1 LFLFFVINTNG
12 ELRLLEF
19 NETYRQWVTQE
30 EVEKMSRQ
38 AGKIN
43 NFMDITDCPRL
54 GEKPNQIFPAIP
66 SQPTHQSVVLP
77 LIAQLSATQLRA
89 HIQRLSSYTTRYYT
103 SNTGLQAVQYLER
116 QYNSYA
122 NGRGDIEVELFQHS
136 WLQPSII
143 ARILGT
149 GPQANQLVILG
160 GHVDSTS
167 SSGAAPGADDDASG
181 TSTVLEIFR
190 VLAEE
195 NFRPER
201 TLEFHG
207 YAAEEVGLRG
217 SQAIAQQY
225 INEGKVV
232 AAMLQLDMTG
242 YHPASSAVIG
252 VVTDF
257 TNPTLSAFVRAL
269 TGAYTNKAW
278 QNTACGYGCS
288 DHASWT
294 RAGYPAAFPFE
305 GLFSNSNPNIHTN
318 RDLLSVLDINHAF
331 EFCKLGLGFAV
342 ELSYSESRDV

>member
-12 ELRLLEF
+12 QLRLLEF

-30 EVEKMSRQ
+30 EVEKMASQ

-43 NFMDITDCPRL
+43 NFMDITDFPRL
-54 GEKPNQIFPAIP
+54 GDNPNQIFPTIP
-66 SQPTHQSVVLP
+66 SQPTHQSQVIP
-77 LIAQLSATQLRA
+77 LLAKLSQAQLRTT
-89 HIQRLSSYTTRYYT
+89 IQTLSGYSTRYYT

-181 TSTVLEIFR
+181 SSTVLEIFR
-190 VLAEE
+190 VLAGDPT
-195 NFRPER
+195 FKPQR

-225 INEGKVV
+225 LNEGKVV

-242 YHPASSAVIG
+242 YHPAGSTAIG

-257 TNPTLSAFVRAL
+257 TNPALSQFVRLLAD
-269 TGAYTNKAW
+269 AYTNTDW
-278 QNTACGYGCS
+278 RNTACGYGCS

-305 GLFSNSNPNIHTN
+305 GLFSNSNPNIHTS
-318 RDLLSVLDINHAF
+318 RDLLAILDLNHAL
-331 EFCKLGLGFAV
+331 EFAKLGLGFAV
-342 ELSYSESRDV
+342 ELSYAE